1 MKTTNRMRSLHAAA
15 LSLAAF
21 AALLS
26 SCASMKP
33 ITEIPGVMDVDW
45 TLHDGNN
52 SSTDAVNPLELRAGR
67 SYYVSIR
74 YLQQD
79 KKGRTSW
86 KRLINYEG
94 VYLSAEGAL
103 WAVSGTSLLAP
114 PDPFAAFDAS
124 GASLTVHLPLVNPSR
139 KTKAVALGLP
149 LFLPSFRGADGENG
163 SDGDTAPTGN
173 PDGKDGDDGEPG
185 ASLELEIARYDLSG
199 TRFEAMGTAVLVHEI
214 QTDRIWI
221 VGSRGGAIEL
231 DASGGSGGAGGRGA
245 TRKIPEES
253 AETFL
258 KGGNGGDGGDGGNG
272 GLVHMVIPEGSSADM
287 AFAVNVSRGRGGAGG
302 AGGDGDRKKNDNVL
316 VEILSAL
323 MVNGSDGESGRD
335 GAQGRFWREAK
346 PLESLFLA
354 VRSPLFERTRL
365 RP

>member
-1 MKTTNRMRSLHAAA
+1 MRSLHAAA

-185 ASLELEIARYDLSG
+185 ASLELEIARNN
-199 TRFEAMGTAVLVHEI
+199 FV
-214 QTDRIWI
+214 
-221 VGSRGGAIEL
+221 
-231 DASGGSGGAGGRGA
+231 
-245 TRKIPEES
+245 
-253 AETFL
+253 
-258 KGGNGGDGGDGGNG
+258 
-272 GLVHMVIPEGSSADM
+272 
-287 AFAVNVSRGRGGAGG
+287 
-302 AGGDGDRKKNDNVL
+302 
-316 VEILSAL
+316 
-323 MVNGSDGESGRD
+323 
-335 GAQGRFWREAK
+335 
-346 PLESLFLA
+346 
-354 VRSPLFERTRL
+354 
-365 RP
+365 